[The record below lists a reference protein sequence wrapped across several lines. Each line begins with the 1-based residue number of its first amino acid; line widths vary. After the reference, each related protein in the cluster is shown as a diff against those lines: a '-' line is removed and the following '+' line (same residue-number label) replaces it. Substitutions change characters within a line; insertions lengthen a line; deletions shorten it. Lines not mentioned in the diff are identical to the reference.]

1 MCTESRSFAAA
12 PSCTCSTRGSP
23 KNIPY
28 ANKIFSQPKY
38 LLVAGAGSG
47 CASHTAARRMN
58 RV

>member
-1 MCTESRSFAAA
+1 MYGAAQRRCRA
-12 PSCTCSTRGSP
+12 LLYVFNERVP

-38 LLVAGAGSG
+38 LLVARAGSG
-47 CASHTAARRMN
+47 CAPHTAARRMN